1 MSGNGFMPDVITN
14 LFSWAFAI
22 GVIVGFALDRAY
34 HYLRV
39 CWLEKNRPLP
49 DGRHR
54 SRLKAVQVDPRAF
67 AAIVMIAVVGW
78 SLIKTQANANE
89 SARITADARV
99 FAAET
104 RECQHQFNEA
114 LTARARI
121 TSEDG
126 ELSNQLSDLRSD
138 IDEATGTWINRLLNP
153 PPDIAALPINDA
165 RRQAWNFDVTTV
177 YFQRTDKLR
186 VQVRQVITERKNK
199 QRERERTGLP
209 APTCGK

>member
-1 MSGNGFMPDVITN
+1 MNGFMPDVISP
-14 LFSWAFAI
+14 LFSWGFAV
-22 GVIVGFALDRAY
+22 GVVVGFALNRTY

-39 CWLEKNRPLP
+39 CWLEKRQPLP

-67 AAIVMIAVVGW
+67 AAVVMIAVVGW
-78 SLIKTQANANE
+78 SIFKTQANANE
-89 SARITADARV
+89 AARITEDARV

-104 RECQHQFNEA
+104 RECQRQFNEA
-114 LTARARI
+114 LTVRARI

-153 PPDIAALPINDA
+153 PAEIAALPINDA

-186 VQVRQVITERKNK
+186 AQVRAVIAERKQK